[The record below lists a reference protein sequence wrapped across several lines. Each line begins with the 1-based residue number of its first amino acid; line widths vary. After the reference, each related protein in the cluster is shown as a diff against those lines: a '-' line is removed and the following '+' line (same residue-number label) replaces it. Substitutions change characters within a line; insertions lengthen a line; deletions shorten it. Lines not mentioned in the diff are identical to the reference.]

1 MLVRRGSAFV
11 VAWVL
16 CMPTAALGA
25 SLERLVMPG
34 PVIAAHADLE
44 NDCSNCHK
52 VFAAGEQTAL
62 CLDCHKEIAA
72 DVTSK
77 TGMHGLLA
85 KDTPQLVCKDC
96 HTEHKGRDADVVG
109 LVRSAFDH
117 DRTDFPLRGAHA
129 GRDCAACHAAGKP
142 WRDAPSTCVACHGDE
157 QPHQKRLGDDCAGCH
172 SEERKWPDVRFDHS
186 KTSFPL
192 RGAHADVVCASCHV
206 DEVWKGLPKT
216 CVSCHS
222 GDDVHRGSRG
232 TNCASC
238 HNTTKWSGAVFD
250 HLKETG
256 YALVGR
262 HDELVCSAC
271 HLDAMAIKKP
281 PKTCVGCHSAEDE
294 HRGRFGNDC
303 GKCHGVKTWKNEY
316 DHLAETGFALQ
327 GAHAPLACESCHK
340 GALTDALPK
349 TCIGCHEKDDPHN
362 GRYRACDGCHTV
374 ASWHSVAFDHG
385 FTRFPL
391 IGIHASAACEACH
404 TDLEFTG
411 VSQVCGDCHAD
422 RDYHHGAFGAQCSTC
437 HNPNGWDRWQFD
449 HDKQTTYPLTGGH
462 QGLECAACHK
472 TAIADK
478 VELSRA
484 CVSCHAADD
493 AHEGRFG
500 TDCGRCHTT
509 ESFTDTALFGR

>member
-262 HDELVCSAC
+262 HDELV
-271 HLDAMAIKKP
+271 
-281 PKTCVGCHSAEDE
+281 
-294 HRGRFGNDC
+294 
-303 GKCHGVKTWKNEY
+303 
-316 DHLAETGFALQ
+316 
-327 GAHAPLACESCHK
+327 
-340 GALTDALPK
+340 
-349 TCIGCHEKDDPHN
+349 
-362 GRYRACDGCHTV
+362 
-374 ASWHSVAFDHG
+374 
-385 FTRFPL
+385 
-391 IGIHASAACEACH
+391 
-404 TDLEFTG
+404 
-411 VSQVCGDCHAD
+411 
-422 RDYHHGAFGAQCSTC
+422 
-437 HNPNGWDRWQFD
+437 
-449 HDKQTTYPLTGGH
+449 
-462 QGLECAACHK
+462 
-472 TAIADK
+472 
-478 VELSRA
+478 
-484 CVSCHAADD
+484 
-493 AHEGRFG
+493 
-500 TDCGRCHTT
+500 
-509 ESFTDTALFGR
+509 